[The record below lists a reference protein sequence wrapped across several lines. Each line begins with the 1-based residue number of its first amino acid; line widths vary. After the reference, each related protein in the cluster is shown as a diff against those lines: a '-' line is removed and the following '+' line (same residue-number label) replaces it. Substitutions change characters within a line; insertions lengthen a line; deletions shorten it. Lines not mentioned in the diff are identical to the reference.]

1 MVTTKALLK
10 ENEKE
15 LVGTCLAC
23 SRTICKH
30 PGESSPTNM
39 AKVISPN
46 APAEWL
52 PWKKTLFKD

>member
-1 MVTTKALLK
+1 MVTTKPLMK
-10 ENEKE
+10 DNVPEF
-15 LVGTCLAC
+15 GTCLAC

-46 APAEWL
+46 APGEWL